1 MLQGQTGF
9 KMVLKNIIRENLFP
23 KVKFIKKE
31 NDLLFD
37 EDASSI
43 CGCILKWFNF
53 ERKQMN
59 FKYKFWSA
67 NQDNVDKYFT
77 QHRNNKIKK
86 FKRQAKGK
94 LIMLCINTYIFII

>member
-1 MLQGQTGF
+1 MIYCLM
-9 KMVLKNIIRENLFP
+9 KMHPQFAVAF
-23 KVKFIKKE
+23 
-31 NDLLFD
+31 
-37 EDASSI
+37 
-43 CGCILKWFNF
+43 FNF
-53 ERKQMN
+53 ERRQLN

-94 LIMLCINTYIFII
+94 LIMLFININIFISDNDICFVL